1 MAVSTQTWLRD
12 VRRMLDEMGVA
23 HRFEYSAKHAKV
35 FIQHKGR
42 TGLIVI
48 SLSPSSRKA
57 LLRVK
62 TDVKHALG
70 LASAAQ
76 VRLR

>member
-1 MAVSTQTWLRD
+1 MSTQTWLRD

-23 HRFEYSAKHAKV
+23 HRFEYSTKHAKV
-35 FIQHKGR
+35 FIQRQGR

-48 SLSPSSRKA
+48 SLSPSDRRA

-62 TDVKHALG
+62 TDVKRALG

-76 VRLR
+76 ASLM